1 MENPDALLRDG
12 DLDGARAALVDIVR
26 TRPGDDKARM
36 FLFQLLCVTGEWDK
50 ARKQLQALAQVADN
64 AQMLAATYNQAID
77 AELLR
82 ADVFAG
88 KADMPVLV
96 GMGGWVEGVAQAIS
110 LGAKGQLAEAAGLRD
125 EAFEQAPDTLGTLET
140 ASAEAQSFDWIA
152 DADTRFGPSFEAIVA
167 GRYGLVPFDAVVSIK
182 SEGPQDLRDTVWYPV
197 QLALKSGQSIA
208 AFLPARYPGSEA
220 ATSAAIRLGR
230 QTEWAE
236 LGNGDA
242 ALEVGL
248 GQRLWSLSDGEDTGL
263 LDLRKLT
270 FD

>member
-1 MENPDALLRDG
+1 
-12 DLDGARAALVDIVR
+12 
-26 TRPGDDKARM
+26 
-36 FLFQLLCVTGEWDK
+36 
-50 ARKQLQALAQVADN
+50 
-64 AQMLAATYNQAID
+64 
-77 AELLR
+77 
-82 ADVFAG
+82 
-88 KADMPVLV
+88 
-96 GMGGWVEGVAQAIS
+96 
-110 LGAKGQLAEAAGLRD
+110 
-125 EAFEQAPDTLGTLET
+125 
-140 ASAEAQSFDWIA
+140 
-152 DADTRFGPSFEAIVA
+152 
-167 GRYGLVPFDAVVSIK
+167 
-182 SEGPQDLRDTVWYPV
+182 
-197 QLALKSGQSIA
+197 